1 MIRWLPVLF
10 FARCG
15 SIAHCGAAKRTI
27 TTDRRE
33 SLQKGAPFHMS
44 DSHDSAHNVLETAQG
59 PDGESLQLRRAK
71 DGFEIL
77 DSGRVVMASALRRS
91 ERELINVGMVPL
103 RDRHDITVLLAG
115 LGMGH
120 VLSALLESPRVIRV
134 DVVEHSAAIIEWNRS
149 HLQTLHKEPPLADP
163 RVHLHQMSLSAYL
176 RALRYKTIADL
187 TLEGGG
193 YLSVILDLD
202 EGPSQL
208 LRPQNADLYG
218 DDGLA
223 DLEEALRPGGVLA
236 LWSSVREVELM
247 DRLKGRFQNIAEI
260 VVPVDVPGS
269 PGLDYIYRA
278 RRRPPISR
286 QRAQA

>member
-1 MIRWLPVLF
+1 
-10 FARCG
+10 
-15 SIAHCGAAKRTI
+15 
-27 TTDRRE
+27 
-33 SLQKGAPFHMS
+33 MS

-115 LGMGH
+115 LGMGQ
-120 VLSALLESPRVIRV
+120 VLSALFESPRVIRV

-149 HLQTLHKEPPLADP
+149 HLQTLHKEPLLADL
-163 RVHLHQMSLSAYL
+163 RVHLHQMSSSACL

-193 YLSVILDLD
+193 YLAVILDLD
-202 EGPSQL
+202 EGLSQP

-223 DLEEALRPGGVLA
+223 DQGKGRLGGVLA
-236 LWSSVREVELM
+236 LWSAVREVGLM
-247 DRLKGRFQNIAEI
+247 DRLKGCFQNIAEI
-260 VVPVDVPGS
+260 VVPGDVPGS